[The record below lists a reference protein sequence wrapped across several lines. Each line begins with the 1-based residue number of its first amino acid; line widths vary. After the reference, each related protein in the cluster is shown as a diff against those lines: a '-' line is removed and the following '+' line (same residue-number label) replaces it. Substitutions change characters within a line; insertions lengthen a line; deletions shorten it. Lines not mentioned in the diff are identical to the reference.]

1 MMMRPQVLVVGAGP
15 VGLTMAAE
23 LARYGV
29 NLRIIDKAPQPT
41 DKSRA
46 VVVWSRTLEMLDA
59 MGCAE
64 NFIDAGIAARTAHL
78 IDETQQAIR
87 VDFSLLDSPF
97 PYALM
102 LPQSETERLLR
113 QHLGTF
119 GIRIERPVELISLHQ
134 NESDV
139 DVTLQHGDGKQ
150 ESLKVDWVIG
160 CDGARSTVRDLI
172 GQSFGGH
179 SFPTEWLMADLRL
192 TGLTTPPGEPAL
204 YFHGDGI
211 LALFPIGPD
220 NLFRLAAN
228 LGPAIEEGRGA
239 EMTLAQI
246 QALVERRAPRGLKAT
261 ASYWHGTFRVNERQ
275 VRNYRSGRVFLAG
288 DAAHVHS
295 PAGGQ
300 GMNTGMQDA
309 ANLAWKLA
317 MVCRGDADRGL
328 LLESYHPER
337 KDVGERTLRVAGRM
351 TWLGLLRHPIAQ
363 FLRNRIAVATMKR
376 RPVQRF
382 LARQLA
388 GLTVRYRRSPLNET
402 SATGLPPRLKAGHR
416 YPTDR
421 CKAIERQPRF
431 RLAGRIAP
439 SAMTQLAERFPTLL
453 HPDAI
458 APAEV
463 GLWLVR
469 PDGYVAVAAA
479 EGDIA
484 AIERYLTVLLSRPA
498 EALAAA
504 EAI

>member
-1 MMMRPQVLVVGAGP
+1 MVMRPQVLVVGAGP

-29 NLRIIDKAPQPT
+29 GLRIIDKAPQPI

-46 VVVWSRTLEMLDA
+46 VVVWSRTLEMLDG

-64 NFIDAGIAARTAHL
+64 SFVDAGIAAGTAHL
-78 IDETQQAIR
+78 IDESQQAIR
-87 VDFSLLDSPF
+87 IDFSLLDSPF

-113 QHLGTF
+113 QHLETF
-119 GIRIERPVELISLHQ
+119 GVAVERPVELTSLRQ
-134 NESDV
+134 NEDGV
-139 DVTLQHGDGKQ
+139 EVVLRHGNGDQEKLQ
-150 ESLKVDWVIG
+150 VDWVIG

-172 GQSFGGH
+172 GQVFDGRSF
-179 SFPTEWLMADLRL
+179 STDWLMADLRL
-192 TGLTTPPGEPAL
+192 TGLATPPGEPAL
-204 YFHGDGI
+204 YFHSDGI

-220 NLFRLAAN
+220 NLFRLAAD
-228 LGPAIEEGRGA
+228 LGPAPEAGRGT
-239 EMTLAQI
+239 EMSLPQI
-246 QALVERRAPRGLKAT
+246 QALVARRGPIGLKAT
-261 ASYWHGTFRVNERQ
+261 AAYWHGTFRVTERQ

-317 MVCRGDADRGL
+317 MICRGDAEDGS

-337 KDVGERTLRVAGRM
+337 SDIGERTLRVAGRM
-351 TWLGLLRHPIAQ
+351 TWLGLLRHPVAQ
-363 FLRNRIAVATMKR
+363 FLRNRLALAIMER

-388 GLTVRYRRSPLNET
+388 GLTVRYRYSPLNGPG
-402 SATGLPPRLKAGHR
+402 SKAGHR
-416 YPTDR
+416 YPAWHGTV
-421 CKAIERQPRF
+421 IERQPRF

-439 SAMTQLAERFPTLL
+439 AAMTQLAERFPTLL
-453 HPDAI
+453 HPEAVTSTE
-458 APAEV
+458 A

-469 PDGYVAVAAA
+469 PDGYVAVAAT

-484 AIERYLTVLLSRPA
+484 AIDRYLTALLARPA
-498 EALAAA
+498 ETVAAA
-504 EAI
+504 DAI

>member
-29 NLRIIDKAPQPT
+29 SLRIIDKAPQPT
-41 DKSRA
+41 EKSRA
-46 VVVWSRTLEMLDA
+46 VVVWSRTLEMLDG

-64 NFIDAGIAARTAHL
+64 GFIDAGIAASTAHL

-87 VDFSLLDSPF
+87 VDFSLLDSLF

-113 QHLGTF
+113 QHLETF
-119 GIRIERPVELISLHQ
+119 GVRIERPVELASLQQ
-134 NESDV
+134 NENGV
-139 DVTLQHGDGKQ
+139 EVTLRHGEDKQ
-150 ESLKVDWVIG
+150 EKLQVDWVIG

-172 GQSFGGH
+172 GQSFGGR
-179 SFPTEWLMADLRL
+179 SFSTEWLMADLRL
-192 TGLTTPPGEPAL
+192 TGLATPPGEPAL
-204 YFHGDGI
+204 YFHGDGV

-228 LGPAIEEGRGA
+228 LGPAIEEGRGTD
-239 EMTLAQI
+239 MSLAQI
-246 QALVERRAPRGLKAT
+246 QALVERRGPTGLKAT
-261 ASYWHGTFRVNERQ
+261 AAYWHGTFRVNERQ

-317 MVCRGDADRGL
+317 MVCRGDAEGGS
-328 LLESYHPER
+328 LLESYHSER
-337 KDVGERTLRVAGRM
+337 KEVGERTLRVAGRM

-363 FLRNRIAVATMKR
+363 FLRNHLALAIMER

-388 GLTVRYRRSPLNET
+388 GLTVRYRHSPLNG
-402 SATGLPPRLKAGHR
+402 SGSKAGHR
-416 YPTDR
+416 YPAWHSTV
-421 CKAIERQPRF
+421 IERQPRF

-439 SAMTQLAERFPTLL
+439 SALTQLAARFPTLL
-453 HPDAI
+453 HPEAV
-458 APAEV
+458 ASTEA

-469 PDGYVAVAAA
+469 PDGYVAVAAT

-484 AIERYLTVLLSRPA
+484 AIDRYLTALLARPM
-498 EALAAA
+498 EMLAAA

>member
-1 MMMRPQVLVVGAGP
+1 
-15 VGLTMAAE
+15 
-23 LARYGV
+23 
-29 NLRIIDKAPQPT
+29 
-41 DKSRA
+41 
-46 VVVWSRTLEMLDA
+46 
-59 MGCAE
+59 
-64 NFIDAGIAARTAHL
+64 
-78 IDETQQAIR
+78 
-87 VDFSLLDSPF
+87 
-97 PYALM
+97 
-102 LPQSETERLLR
+102 
-113 QHLGTF
+113 
-119 GIRIERPVELISLHQ
+119 
-134 NESDV
+134 
-139 DVTLQHGDGKQ
+139 
-150 ESLKVDWVIG
+150 
-160 CDGARSTVRDLI
+160 
-172 GQSFGGH
+172 
-179 SFPTEWLMADLRL
+179 
-192 TGLTTPPGEPAL
+192 
-204 YFHGDGI
+204 
-211 LALFPIGPD
+211 
-220 NLFRLAAN
+220 
-228 LGPAIEEGRGA
+228 
-239 EMTLAQI
+239 MTLAQI